1 MNVKPNLSQEWQ
13 LSCAVLEAK
22 FFKFCVHRE
31 IMKKRQKERRIRGG
45 ELRVGGG
52 HREKKRKI
60 RGHLRIGARHR
71 GRKKERLTRGGEFRV
86 GARHLGTRL
95 GGDEVA
101 TSDSEHAPNDL
112 SFFLSFFLSFAV
124 ASYDSELVNSRNLE
138 LATSISLSFS
148 VATSVSEVANSR
160 RSELG
165 SREPQRQN
173 SWYQFKQLKLCY
185 RALS

>member
-1 MNVKPNLSQEWQ
+1 MNLKPNLSQERQ
-13 LSCAVLEAK
+13 LSRAVLEAK

-31 IMKKRQKERRIRGG
+31 IMKKRQKERQIRGG
-45 ELRVGGG
+45 ELRVGAR
-52 HREKKRKI
+52 HREKRKKDQ
-60 RGHLRIGARHR
+60 RPPPNRSSPP
-71 GRKKERLTRGGEFRV
+71 RKKERLTRGGEFRV

-101 TSDSEHAPNDL
+101 TSDSELATYDL
-112 SFFLSFFLSFAV
+112 SFFLSFSV
-124 ASYDSELVNSRNLE
+124 ASYDLELVNSRNLE

-148 VATSVSEVANSR
+148 VATSVSEVATIR

-173 SWYQFKQLKLCY
+173 SWHQFKQLKLCY